1 MSLICSFSRGPN
13 VFSGCTHVLF
23 LITHLI
29 SSVHFFSLH
38 CMLMVGFV
46 FPFWGLSLMSAE
58 ISIKRERERDK
69 DGDRES
75 LAGLFVCPCSSQA
88 WCLQPLL
95 IHSTALHRWA
105 IWDSL
110 ALIAFIHFCAPL
122 TGDSWGGWLIE
133 IQQGSNAEKLDP
145 VEWRI

>member
-1 MSLICSFSRGPN
+1 MLPESLFRMCAYTFP
-13 VFSGCTHVLF
+13 
-23 LITHLI
+23 HLLLAVSI
-29 SSVHFFSLH
+29 FFSLIVPDVDSKI
-38 CMLMVGFV
+38 C
-46 FPFWGLSLMSAE
+46 FPFWDLRLMSAK
-58 ISIKRERERDK
+58 ISRERERCRDK

-75 LAGLFVCPCSSQA
+75 LAGLFVCPCPSQA

-122 TGDSWGGWLIE
+122 AGDSWGWWLIE
-133 IQQGSNAEKLDP
+133 IQQGSKAEKLDP